1 MITVKKIYCCNPKI
15 RKNQQYG
22 SVVMVPVCQCDD
34 DLCSI
39 SGLTWWEAR
48 TNSHTLPFDY
58 HTHGVHGTHTK

>member
-1 MITVKKIYCCNPKI
+1 MITVKKCTAAIPKLQ
-15 RKNQQYG
+15 RTSNMAQR
-22 SVVMVPVCQCDD
+22 VRVPVCQCDD

-48 TNSHTLPFDY
+48 TNSHTLPFDC